1 MSVGNS
7 GADVSFSAGAIVG
20 PVGADPHETRHRAKA
35 RKDIDVT
42 VFMIESL
49 VDDAGV

>member
-1 MSVGNS
+1 MSVWNS
-7 GADVSFSAGAIVG
+7 PADMSFAEGEIVG
-20 PVGADPHETRHRAKA
+20 PEGADPHETRHREKA
-35 RKDIDVT
+35 RKDIGIT